1 MYCTTETIRVCKISE
16 CSILGSV
23 HRLTVPY
30 CSVPFQEVV
39 RRAGSVHKG
48 TEKNQA
54 NRSTTGPKIRRY
66 RKVKQKLKR
75 YISYRSVPCEQKWYD
90 IVPFRSKVNKE
101 TGPLS

>member
-1 MYCTTETIRVCKISE
+1 M
-16 CSILGSV
+16 LGSV

-30 CSVPFQEVV
+30 RSVPRSGKESGFRSQ
-39 RRAGSVHKG
+39 GYG
-48 TEKNQA
+48 KNQA

-90 IVPFRSKVNKE
+90 IVPFRSNVNKE